1 MIKNILLVGLMLLST
16 HTYAQ
21 VVGEVSMLRG
31 KADITRSDNSIRAKL
46 QMPIKNND
54 SIKTDN
60 NSKMQLTFKDNT
72 VITLGA
78 NTQFLVEDYLY
89 EQERSKAKFKVKR
102 GSFKVITGKIGKL
115 AQKSFLLKTKTSL
128 IGIRGTVFSGQ
139 TDHKGDLIACI
150 KGSIEVSSLATGERQ
165 GVEHGEMLFI
175 NQDGTQGRVKK
186 INQQAFTRL
195 NYLQKAAD
203 NKPQG
208 DGDDDNETDDENEQ
222 SLSLNQTEL
231 ENDDKED
238 DEHGIKPDMKALI
251 SNNAKVSYEG
261 SLSGTVKGETLS
273 SSTAGATTTREYKAD
288 IKADIDIDID
298 FGGNQPLKV
307 EISEQKLNLTSAK
320 LNGNTLTGT
329 DFQTFQQQINSGNNL
344 QSTMNM
350 QQTINPD
357 ALTIT
362 GTYTKDA
369 NGLTTNANLN
379 GRFNNNK
386 AEEINGTLVER
397 TQGTSGGVTL
407 DRTINSNF
415 HVKQD

>member
-1 MIKNILLVGLMLLST
+1 MKNILLIGLMLLST

-21 VVGEVSMLRG
+21 VVGEISMLRG
-31 KADITRSDNSIRAKL
+31 TADIIRSDNSIRAKL

-89 EQERSKAKFKVKR
+89 KQKRSKAKFKVKR

-150 KGSIEVSSLATGERQ
+150 KGRIEVSSLATGERQ

-175 NQDGTQGRVKK
+175 NQDGAQGRVKK

-195 NYLQKAAD
+195 NYLQKTAD
-203 NKPQG
+203 NKPQDD
-208 DGDDDNETDDENEQ
+208 DGDDHDEGSEQ
-222 SLSLNQTEL
+222 DYSLNQFNL
-231 ENDDKED
+231 DDDKDEN

-273 SSTAGATTTREYKAD
+273 SSTAGATTTREYKAN

-320 LNGNTLTGT
+320 LNGNALTGT

-344 QSTMNM
+344 HSTMNM

-386 AEEINGTLVER
+386 AEEINGTFVER
-397 TQGTSGGVTL
+397 TQGASGGVTL